1 MPDRSS
7 AGDPGPAGRILVVD
21 DEPDI
26 IESLRA
32 LLESA
37 RYEIVA
43 AASAKECLAAIDRE
57 ECDLVLLD
65 LMLPDRPGLDVL
77 RDLRKVDATLPVI
90 MLTAYGSI
98 EAAVEAT
105 RSGAANFLT
114 KPWNNSQ
121 LLLEVEHTL
130 ARRTLERENA
140 KLRAALGRRAS
151 SERIIRESEAMEQVY
166 ALVAQVAPTSSTVLI
181 SGESGTGKELVAR
194 AIHAGSPRAG
204 RPFVVV
210 NSGSI
215 PAELLESTLFGHLAG
230 SFAGAS
236 RDRQGCFELANE
248 GTLLLDEV
256 AALTLETQA
265 KLLRVIQEREFARVG
280 SNEPIRV
287 DVRIVAA
294 TNEDLTAAVQ
304 EGRFREDLFYRLNVI
319 GVELPPLR
327 ARVAD
332 IPLLAAEFLTKFC
345 RREKKNHFLDQ
356 DGNSTLRFTPDAMR
370 LLLGHSWPGNVRE
383 LRNVIER
390 AVVLATQHELGPE
403 ALPARLASAA
413 GSSES
418 QEAVSVEP
426 MPGISLAEMVEDFER
441 RVLVGE
447 LKKHAYN
454 QTETAKALRVALST
468 LNQKI
473 QRLGIQTKHRRAE

>member
-7 AGDPGPAGRILVVD
+7 AGDQGPAGRILVVD

-57 ECDLVLLD
+57 DCDLVLLD

-77 RDLRKVDATLPVI
+77 RDLRKVDPTLPVI

-140 KLRAALGRRAS
+140 KLRDELGRRAS
-151 SERIIRESEAMEQVY
+151 AERIIRESEAMQRVY

-194 AIHAGSPRAG
+194 AIHAGSPRVG

-215 PAELLESTLFGHLAG
+215 PAELLESTLFGHLEG

-265 KLLRVIQEREFARVG
+265 KLLRVIQEQEFARVG

-304 EGRFREDLFYRLNVI
+304 QGRFREDLFYRLNVI

-327 ARVAD
+327 ARMAD
-332 IPLLAAEFLTKFC
+332 IPLLVAEFLTKFC
-345 RREKKNHFLDQ
+345 RREKNHFLDQ
-356 DGNSTLRFTPDAMR
+356 DGNSTLRFTADAMR
-370 LLLGHSWPGNVRE
+370 ILLGHSWPGNVRE

-390 AVVLATQHELGPE
+390 AVVLATEAELGPE
-403 ALPARLASAA
+403 ALPGRLASAA

-418 QEAVSVEP
+418 REAVSVEP
-426 MPGISLAEMVEDFER
+426 NPGESLAEMVEDFER
-441 RVLVGE
+441 RVLLGE

-473 QRLGIQTKHRRAE
+473 QRLGIKTKHRQSE